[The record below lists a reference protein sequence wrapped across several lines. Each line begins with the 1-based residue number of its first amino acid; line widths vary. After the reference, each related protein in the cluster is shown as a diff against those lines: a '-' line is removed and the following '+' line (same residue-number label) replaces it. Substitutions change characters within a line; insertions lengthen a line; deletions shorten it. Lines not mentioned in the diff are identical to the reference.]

1 MAIAF
6 VAAKMRPLLAA
17 YRDAWRA
24 AGHPGNGEVMI
35 AFHMFCDP
43 DGDRARAIAAPL
55 IDNYLASL
63 VDAASDWLDGRTSQD
78 YPGYDKIIAGL
89 RASNAADQMTTG
101 AAWVGT
107 PDEIARTVATMQ
119 QDFGGFEHASLQV
132 NFNLMPYDAALASM
146 RLFAREVMSRFV

>member
-1 MAIAF
+1 
-6 VAAKMRPLLAA
+6 MRPLLGA
-17 YRDAWRA
+17 YRAAWKA

-35 AFHMFCDP
+35 AFHMFCDH
-43 DGDRARAIAAPL
+43 DGDRARAIASPL
-55 IDNYLASL
+55 IDNYLHSL

-107 PDEIARTVATMQ
+107 PDEVARTVATMQ
-119 QDFGGFEHASLQV
+119 EDFGGFEHASLQV
-132 NFNLMPYDAALASM
+132 NFNLMPFDEALASM
-146 RLFAREVMSRFV
+146 QLFAREVMPRFV